1 MNKSLLVGIWKYL
14 LPVPRS
20 VWQGQVAKSARH
32 ASEGGLA
39 FMSEDHHRVRDF
51 VVVELP
57 RFARP
62 LSAALIAERVN
73 LPLDRVTGIL
83 TDLEKH
89 MTFLYRNPQGE
100 VTWAYPVTVDHTP
113 HRVTFSSGEQIY
125 AA

>member
-1 MNKSLLVGIWKYL
+1 MNKSLLVGLWKYL

-20 VWQGQVAKSARH
+20 IWQGQVAQNAAHAREH
-32 ASEGGLA
+32 GLA

-57 RFARP
+57 RTAFP
-62 LSAALIAERVN
+62 LSATLIAERLN
-73 LPLDRVTGIL
+73 IPINRVTEIL
-83 TDLEKH
+83 TDLERH

>member
-1 MNKSLLVGIWKYL
+1 MNKSLLVGVWKYL

-20 VWQGQVAKSARH
+20 VWQGQVAQSARH

-39 FMSEDHHRVRDF
+39 FMTEEHHQVRDF
-51 VVVELP
+51 VVIELP
-57 RFARP
+57 RITRP
-62 LSAALIAERVN
+62 LSATLIAERLN
-73 LPLDRVTGIL
+73 LPIEQVTTIL
-83 TDLEKH
+83 ADLERH
-89 MTFLYRNPQGE
+89 MTFLYRNPQGD